1 MALVKRNG
9 HKYYYKMMR
18 ENGKFKRWYG
28 GKGRL
33 AEFLQS
39 LQDQQRQER
48 EEKRSIQAEQ
58 EQEHRQARNSGAA
71 VFELVDIGLRA
82 SGFARYSRNP
92 WRRRRVMKSLPSPNA
107 TKESPDAV
115 RARIR
120 KLADDAYYGSKK
132 AVRQLRELAQA
143 EPVKFASEVGI
154 SLSLLGREML
164 ARRTFPN
171 DPKLQR
177 TLLLEM
183 DMLIDELAG
192 DNPSPVRRLLA
203 KNAAFFS
210 GLLSVVSLSTANE
223 GTDKMNESASRRLA
237 WAHNQHLKA
246 MRWYAQI
253 VALENRPARPVRR
266 GKQPAVIDAQFR
278 EA

>member
-171 DPKLQR
+171 DPKLR
-177 TLLLEM
+177 NGLCCSKWTCLLTSWP
-183 DMLIDELAG
+183 ATT
-192 DNPSPVRRLLA
+192 RR
-203 KNAAFFS
+203 
-210 GLLSVVSLSTANE
+210 LSVVCWPRMPRS
-223 GTDKMNESASRRLA
+223 SRDCCRSC
-237 WAHNQHLKA
+237 
-246 MRWYAQI
+246 
-253 VALENRPARPVRR
+253 PFPRR
-266 GKQPAVIDAQFR
+266 TKGRTK
-278 EA
+278 